1 MQQPICELFNNLHE
15 HKFVVYSWEGL
26 ITGYI
31 VRSDDYNKYDYW
43 HIDNWI
49 DGSSSCLEL
58 PYLYC
63 SGEDFYGCGTVEIL
77 QTLLEKSLTI

>member
-1 MQQPICELFNNLHE
+1 M
-15 HKFVVYSWEGL
+15 
-26 ITGYI
+26 ITK
-31 VRSDDYNKYDYW
+31 KYDYW
-43 HIDNWI
+43 HIDKWD

-63 SGEDFYGCGTVEIL
+63 SGEDFNGCGTVEIL